1 MIYMLTI
8 RNEELSVTFVIVFV
22 LDYEWTEGASVSLVI
37 VYDLEKMIVALT
49 LKTVQFFKISLD

>member
-1 MIYMLTI
+1 MLTI